1 MSYIDF
7 HVIQNVPS
15 SNINRDDTGTPKTA
29 LYGGYRRA
37 RVSSQAWKH
46 AIREDFKGLL
56 STEDLGVRTK
66 YVPGL
71 IAEKII
77 EKRPDLEDS
86 ALGLAQD
93 VLFKGVGI
101 KKDEGKR
108 KGEDEGR
115 PATSYLVF
123 ISNREVSGLSDVAI
137 SWADEG
143 YVPGGDDKGT
153 IDKKRMKKD
162 CEQVFHGAQAIDIAL
177 FGRML
182 ADAPQLNTDASCQ
195 VAHAI
200 SVDAV
205 TQEYDY
211 FTAVDECASED
222 NAGAAMLD
230 TVTFNSS
237 TLYRYATINLD
248 SLVEQLGD
256 TEAAARA
263 VCAFAEAFVRAMPSG
278 KQNSFANRT
287 LPKAV
292 LVSINDVQPF
302 NAVGAFER
310 PVRSKDDAS
319 VSRQAASLLGT
330 FVKDAEEAYDIAPV
344 KSWNIVEGEGVPELD
359 EVAERVTLGKL
370 TSALHDEVLSL
381 VEKRD

>member
-15 SNINRDDTGTPKTA
+15 NNINRDDTGAPKTA

-46 AIREDFKGLL
+46 AIRDDFHSFLP
-56 STEDLGVRTK
+56 TEDLGVRTK
-66 YVPGL
+66 YVPDL
-71 IAEKII
+71 IAKKII
-77 EKRPDLEDS
+77 EKRPDLEDC
-86 ALGLAQD
+86 ALDLAQD

-101 KKDEGKR
+101 KKDERKR
-108 KGEDEGR
+108 KGEDEDR

-123 ISNREVSGLSDVAI
+123 ISNREVSGMADVAI
-137 SWADEG
+137 AWADEG
-143 YVPGGDDKGT
+143 YVPGRDDKGM

-162 CEQVFHGAQAIDIAL
+162 CERVFHGTQAIDIAL

-211 FTAVDECASED
+211 FTAVDECASDD

-230 TVTFNSS
+230 TLTFNSS
-237 TLYRYATINLD
+237 TLYRYATIDLD
-248 SLVEQLGD
+248 SLEDQLGD
-256 TEAAARA
+256 PEATARA
-263 VCAFAEAFVRAMPSG
+263 VCAFAQSFVRSMPTG
-278 KQNSFANRT
+278 KQNTFANRT

-292 LVSINDVQPF
+292 LVSINEVQPF

-310 PVRSKDDAS
+310 PVRSKDGVS
-319 VSRQAASLLGT
+319 VSRQAASLLGA
-330 FVKDAEEAYDIAPV
+330 FVKDAEEAFDIVPV
-344 KSWNIVEGEGVPELD
+344 KSWNIVEGDAVPELD
-359 EVAERVTLGKL
+359 EVGERVTLGKL
-370 TSALHDEVLSL
+370 TNALHDEVLSL